1 MCDVGISFISQMGM
15 NCLTLDFNDI
25 QDFDV
30 ELQVLQQCMQ
40 KQKVQ
45 T

>member
-1 MCDVGISFISQMGM
+1 M